1 MVGKEEEPSD
11 MEYPQLWENYSQ
23 LLAHRQ
29 RMLQSAMA
37 FYITADDSIKSLFDC
52 EVRLGLPF
60 IKYAPQT
67 EKGKISLEKFNMAI
81 LGYTTI
87 LKRFKDIYDF

>member
-1 MVGKEEEPSD
+1 MTKDPEPSD

-37 FYITADDSIKSLFDC
+37 FYINADASIKSLFDC

-60 IKYAPQT
+60 IDYKPQT